1 MAELNDVLS
10 RLFSSPA
17 ALFLSSVSFTVA
29 SFHWVHKLVA
39 DFHVKAWHMLA
50 AGVCNGSIAV
60 VTEFLVD
67 RPAPFAM
74 MAFVPLVTVL
84 ELRLVSRDRAWV
96 YLFVFAAFLLNFS
109 AIHDLMVAV
118 MGLWPAHVPWDPSAL
133 EYRIS
138 IFTLALLTATGM
150 LALLKRFMLAEEL
163 FSLIHSRQKST
174 ILLVYMLASGGV
186 MILASWVTVP
196 VLFRGDIPA
205 EISVPVHLDLVLKD
219 SLLLACG
226 YMITLF
232 QCRAER
238 FLKKSD
244 VLNGELRK

>member
-84 ELRLVSRDRAWV
+84 ELRLVSRDRVWV
-96 YLFVFAAFLLNFS
+96 YLFVFAAF
-109 AIHDLMVAV
+109 
-118 MGLWPAHVPWDPSAL
+118 
-133 EYRIS
+133 
-138 IFTLALLTATGM
+138 
-150 LALLKRFMLAEEL
+150 
-163 FSLIHSRQKST
+163 
-174 ILLVYMLASGGV
+174 
-186 MILASWVTVP
+186 
-196 VLFRGDIPA
+196 
-205 EISVPVHLDLVLKD
+205 
-219 SLLLACG
+219 C
-226 YMITLF
+226 
-232 QCRAER
+232 
-238 FLKKSD
+238 
-244 VLNGELRK
+244 

>member
-163 FSLIHSRQKST
+163 FSQ
-174 ILLVYMLASGGV
+174 SGEE
-186 MILASWVTVP
+186 S
-196 VLFRGDIPA
+196 
-205 EISVPVHLDLVLKD
+205 E
-219 SLLLACG
+219 
-226 YMITLF
+226 
-232 QCRAER
+232 E
-238 FLKKSD
+238 
-244 VLNGELRK
+244 E